1 MYLLKGSVETL
12 DVDDRDSL
20 GVILG
25 KELVT
30 DLEVVLNF

>member
-1 MYLLKGSVETL
+1 MYLLKSSPYTL

-25 KELVT
+25 KELVA